1 MKKWKTPPDG
11 IAESIMEHKR
21 LAVNSPEEYKTI
33 ARSIMLCLIL
43 AVIDQITKDA
53 VIEMIPKYEKK
64 TVIPGFFDLTYITN
78 PGAAW
83 GIMEGKGI
91 LLLTISMAVIVAM
104 IIFFRKLCD
113 GWCERYY
120 ALLLVV
126 SGVLGNSY
134 DRIFRSSYGKF
145 CDGQVVDFLSFH
157 IGDIP
162 WAVWPSFNVADT
174 AICVGVGLFILS
186 NFIRPEPEK
195 NDAEKRAA

>member
-1 MKKWKTPPDG
+1 
-11 IAESIMEHKR
+11 MEHKR
-21 LAVNSPEEYKTI
+21 IVEKSPEEYKTI
-33 ARSIMLCLIL
+33 SRSVMLCLIL
-43 AVIDQITKDA
+43 AVVDQITKDA
-53 VIEMIPKYEKK
+53 VVDTIPMYSKK

-78 PGAAW
+78 PGAAF
-83 GIMEGKGI
+83 GVMEGKGI
-91 LLLTISMAVIVAM
+91 LLLTISMAVVVAM

-145 CDGQVVDFLSFH
+145 CDGEVVDFLSFH

-195 NDAEKRAA
+195 NDAEKKSA

>member
-1 MKKWKTPPDG
+1 
-11 IAESIMEHKR
+11 MEHKR
-21 LAVNSPEEYKTI
+21 LAANSPEEYKTI

-53 VIEMIPKYEKK
+53 VIEMIPKYSKK

-91 LLLTISMAVIVAM
+91 LLLTISMTVIVAM

-126 SGVLGNSY
+126 SGVLGNTY
-134 DRIFRSSYGKF
+134 DRIFRSSYG
-145 CDGQVVDFLSFH
+145 
-157 IGDIP
+157 
-162 WAVWPSFNVADT
+162 T
-174 AICVGVGLFILS
+174 
-186 NFIRPEPEK
+186 R
-195 NDAEKRAA
+195 KRR

>member
-1 MKKWKTPPDG
+1 
-11 IAESIMEHKR
+11 MEHKR

>member
-1 MKKWKTPPDG
+1 
-11 IAESIMEHKR
+11 MEHKR
-21 LAVNSPEEYKTI
+21 IPANSPAEYKTI
-33 ARSIMLCLIL
+33 ARAVMLCLIL
-43 AVIDQITKDA
+43 AVLDQITKDIVTDTIA
-53 VIEMIPKYEKK
+53 KYSKK

-104 IIFFRKLCD
+104 IIFFRNLCD
-113 GWCERYY
+113 GWTERYY

-174 AICVGVGLFILS
+174 AICIGVGIFILS
-186 NFIRPEPEK
+186 NFIRPEAPKNNAEEK
-195 NDAEKRAA
+195 AA

>member
-1 MKKWKTPPDG
+1 
-11 IAESIMEHKR
+11 MEHKR
-21 LAVNSPEEYKTI
+21 LAANSPEEHKTI

-53 VIEMIPKYEKK
+53 VIEMIPKYSKK

-91 LLLTISMAVIVAM
+91 LLLTISMTVIVAM

-195 NDAEKRAA
+195 NNAEKKSA